1 MCSAQPETLSNV
13 FFFKIYVSRFAKMN
27 IRQMNRNVLR
37 ILSTKINEEM
47 TSQENM
53 YKLDTEMFSLLNHLT
68 ELL

>member
-1 MCSAQPETLSNV
+1 
-13 FFFKIYVSRFAKMN
+13 
-27 IRQMNRNVLR
+27 MNRNVLR